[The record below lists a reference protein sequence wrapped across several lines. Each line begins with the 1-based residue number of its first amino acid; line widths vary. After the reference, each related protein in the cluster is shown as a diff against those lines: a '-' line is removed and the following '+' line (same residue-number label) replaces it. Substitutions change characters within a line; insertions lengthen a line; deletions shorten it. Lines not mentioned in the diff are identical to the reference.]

1 MSLAY
6 RYAVDDARYL
16 AGPKEIGQVLGV
28 EANTVNVWQR
38 REASGSVFPQ
48 PVVRLAAGAVWD
60 IRDIIAWADA
70 TSRNVRQRDY
80 TAPGWAPHGLDKAV
94 DHAADGSGEH

>member
-1 MSLAY
+1 MSFAY
-6 RYAVDDARYL
+6 GYAVDDARYL

-38 REASGSVFPQ
+38 REASGPAFPQ

-60 IRDIIAWADA
+60 IRAVIAWADA
-70 TSRNVRQRDY
+70 TRRNVRQRDY
-80 TAPGWAPHGLDKAV
+80 TAPGWAPQKMGQAV
-94 DHAADGSGEH
+94 DHGSDGIGDL